1 MSADIEQPVV
11 EEAEAAPVVEEEAA
25 APETP
30 EAERDVE
37 TDTLEIPDSSA
48 EGGKARYVPISA
60 LAGAR
65 AELKTLKGELKA
77 AKDGSARAATLEQQ
91 IAQLQ
96 QQVSQLTPYAQA
108 YQAAV
113 QQPQAPAAEDDTEAV
128 DLATAL
134 DLYTPEGKPDIAK
147 AKRVLATM
155 ERKAESKA
163 EAKVAPIHHQ
173 NVRQASAYNLQRA
186 LNTDV
191 NGQKPDPVILRSLWG
206 RLDPSVTANEE
217 QAKHLVIQALGMS
230 VLQGKTT
237 ARAADGKFTAA
248 KEEIP
253 PPLHVEKA
261 GGRDTAPM
269 MAMSDAEKKLAKEIG
284 LSEKEYLERAKQ
296 APWLR

>member
-113 QQPQAPAAEDDTEAV
+113 
-128 DLATAL
+128 
-134 DLYTPEGKPDIAK
+134 
-147 AKRVLATM
+147 
-155 ERKAESKA
+155 
-163 EAKVAPIHHQ
+163 
-173 NVRQASAYNLQRA
+173 
-186 LNTDV
+186 
-191 NGQKPDPVILRSLWG
+191 
-206 RLDPSVTANEE
+206 
-217 QAKHLVIQALGMS
+217 
-230 VLQGKTT
+230 
-237 ARAADGKFTAA
+237 
-248 KEEIP
+248 
-253 PPLHVEKA
+253 
-261 GGRDTAPM
+261 
-269 MAMSDAEKKLAKEIG
+269 
-284 LSEKEYLERAKQ
+284 
-296 APWLR
+296 